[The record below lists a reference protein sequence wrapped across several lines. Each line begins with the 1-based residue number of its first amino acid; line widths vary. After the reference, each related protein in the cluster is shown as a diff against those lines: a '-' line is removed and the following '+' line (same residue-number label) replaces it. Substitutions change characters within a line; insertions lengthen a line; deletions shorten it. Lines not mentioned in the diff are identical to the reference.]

1 MRHASQEY
9 LFLEQIRGRNVACH
23 PQSLDARTG
32 ANAAPST
39 FAHLLPT
46 RWYTTLGQR
55 NSAYPSP
62 ATQQWFLRS
71 FTTYLSL
78 ITFRKSS
85 EKLATSVSSRSCQ
98 WQGSKAKA
106 PSRKRGPAKEYRP
119 RKVWR
124 LAGRLPKQ
132 HSHCDFPDS
141 ASGITSI
148 GRSVPTFLQS
158 AIKHFSTPNSRNR
171 IDGRLMRPLS
181 IPHQRGVTS

>member
-23 PQSLDARTG
+23 PQSLGARTG

-39 FAHLLPT
+39 FAHLSITPWSMTSRL
-46 RWYTTLGQR
+46 R
-55 NSAYPSP
+55 SSESPSP

-71 FTTYLSL
+71 FTTYPSL
-78 ITFRKSS
+78 ITFRKSF

-106 PSRKRGPAKEYRP
+106 PSRERGPAEEYRP

-124 LAGRLPKQ
+124 LEGRLPKQ
-132 HSHCDFPDS
+132 HSHCSFPES

-158 AIKHFSTPNSRNR
+158 AIKHFSTPFPSPQTN
-171 IDGRLMRPLS
+171 GRLMLLPS
-181 IPHQRGVTS
+181 IPQQREVTA